1 MAWSRSYSISYLKNL
16 EILTTRSSLF
26 FGDVSRYAGLSSL
39 LLGSQHYKSGHK
51 ARPEV
56 RLTLCEF
63 YASLLL
69 YVFYVPTGSSFEQ
82 WIVTVFPSGD
92 RITVYFF
99 SIEIT
104 SFKDFVFIGFT
115 SK

>member
-1 MAWSRSYSISYLKNL
+1 MVWSRSYSISYLKNL

-39 LLGSQHYKSGHK
+39 LLGSQHYKSGHE

-56 RLTLCEF
+56 PLTLCEF

-69 YVFYVPTGSSFEQ
+69 YAFLRPYRQLFRARDRNGFPVWGSHNRVAAFA
-82 WIVTVFPSGD
+82 T
-92 RITVYFF
+92 F
-99 SIEIT
+99 S
-104 SFKDFVFIGFT
+104 
-115 SK
+115 